1 MIVAKQVLDELII
14 FSVYYFKNS
23 KVY

>member
-1 MIVAKQVLDELII
+1 MIVAKQVLDGLVI